1 MPNVFRYMPE
11 LVYMKSPYLQRVLTL
26 KQLRLISVL
35 GQELNLSR
43 CAERLHTTQPAV
55 SRALAQTENLL
66 KRTLFERTTK
76 RIVPTSAGLSLMQH
90 ANRILAELD
99 QAEEDL
105 QGLNAGS
112 RTELRIG
119 MLTVFSQQTMA
130 AAIHRFR
137 GLMPSVFLRVQA
149 LSLQALYEQLLTG
162 QIDLML
168 SHAELRIDLN
178 LVEVLPLY
186 EEQSAVVT
194 GVNHRLAKKRKVSW
208 EELARHPWVLP
219 PPSTPVRP
227 QLDRVLAI
235 YRQRDMLEPDVE
247 TDSPLLALELLKNSS
262 MLWAVASQQAQNFCR
277 HGQVSI
283 INAPQELLRG
293 PMCCMRLH
301 EATDKHAAQVFVGCL
316 QDAILS
322 TQTH

>member
-1 MPNVFRYMPE
+1 MTPH
-11 LVYMKSPYLQRVLTL
+11 LQRVLTI

-43 CAERLHTTQPAV
+43 CAERLHTTQPAL
-55 SRALAQTENLL
+55 SRTLAQTESLL

-105 QGLNAGS
+105 QGLDLGS

-119 MLTVFSQQTMA
+119 MLTAFSQHIMA
-130 AAIHRFR
+130 RAIALFR
-137 GLMPSVFLRVQA
+137 GLMPNVLLRVQA
-149 LSLQALYEQLLTG
+149 LPLQTLHEQLLNG

-168 SHAELRIDLN
+168 SHAELRLDLN
-178 LVEVLPLY
+178 LIEVLPLY
-186 EEQSAVVT
+186 EEQIAVVA
-194 GVNHRLAKKRKVSW
+194 GPDHRLAKKRKVTW
-208 EELARHPWVLP
+208 EELARNAWVLP

-227 QLDRVLAI
+227 KLDRVLTI
-235 YRQRDMLEPDVE
+235 YRQRDMGESDIE
-247 TDSPLLALELLKNSS
+247 TDSPMLAVQLLQNSS
-262 MLWAVASQQAQNFCR
+262 MLWAIAGQQALNFSR
-277 HGQVSI
+277 QGQVSI
-283 INAPQELLRG
+283 INVPQELLRG

-301 EATDKHAAQVFVGCL
+301 EISEKHTAKVFRACL
-316 QDAILS
+316 QDAASLVNQKI
-322 TQTH
+322 

>member
-1 MPNVFRYMPE
+1 
-11 LVYMKSPYLQRVLTL
+11 MKTPHLQRVLTL

-55 SRALAQTENLL
+55 SRALAQTESLL

-105 QGLNAGS
+105 QGLHQGS
-112 RTELRIG
+112 RKELRIG
-119 MLTVFSQQTMA
+119 MLTVFSQNTMA
-130 AAIHRFR
+130 RAIAHFR
-137 GLMPSVFLRVQA
+137 GLMPHVLLRVQA
-149 LSLQALYEQLLTG
+149 LPLQTLHEQLLDG

-168 SHAELRIDLN
+168 SHVELRLDLN
-178 LVEVLPLY
+178 LIEVMPLY
-186 EEQSAVVT
+186 EEQSMVVA
-194 GVNHRLAKKRKVSW
+194 GPDHRLAKKRKVTW
-208 EELARHPWVLP
+208 EELARHAWVLP

-227 QLDRVLAI
+227 KLDRVLAI
-235 YRQRDMLEPDVE
+235 YRQRDMGEPDVE
-247 TDSPLLALELLKNSS
+247 TDSPLLAVQLLQNSS
-262 MLWAVASQQAQNFCR
+262 MLWALAGQQALNFSR
-277 HGQVSI
+277 QDQVAI

-301 EATDKHAAQVFVGCL
+301 ENTGDYAAQVFVGCL
-316 QDAILS
+316 KDAVSS
-322 TQTH
+322 TNQQS

>member
-1 MPNVFRYMPE
+1 
-11 LVYMKSPYLQRVLTL
+11 MKPPQLQRVLTL

-55 SRALAQTENLL
+55 SRTLAQTESLL
-66 KRTLFERTTK
+66 QRTLFERTTK

-99 QAEEDL
+99 KAEEDL
-105 QGLNAGS
+105 QGLNLGS

-119 MLTVFSQQTMA
+119 MLTVFSQHTMA
-130 AAIHRFR
+130 RAIAHFR
-137 GLMPSVFLRVQA
+137 GLMPDVFLRVQA
-149 LSLQALYEQLLTG
+149 LPMQTLHEQLLDG

-168 SHAELRIDLN
+168 SHAELRFDLN

-186 EEQSAVVT
+186 EEQSAVVA
-194 GVNHRLAKKRKVSW
+194 GPGHRLVKKRKVSW
-208 EELARHPWVLP
+208 EELAHQAWVLP

-227 QLDRVLAI
+227 KLDRVLSI
-235 YRQRDMLEPDVE
+235 YRQRDMTEPDME
-247 TDSPLLALELLKNSS
+247 TDSPLLAVQILQNSS
-262 MLWAVASQQAQNFCR
+262 MLWAVAEQQAINFSR
-277 HGQVSI
+277 QGQVSI

-293 PMCCMRLH
+293 PMCCLRLR
-301 EATDKHAAQVFVGCL
+301 ENIGKYAAQVFVSCL
-316 QDAILS
+316 EDVVAS
-322 TQTH
+322 AHQT

>member
-1 MPNVFRYMPE
+1 MPK

-26 KQLRLISVL
+26 KQLRMISVL

-55 SRALAQTENLL
+55 SRALAQTESLL

-105 QGLNAGS
+105 QGLNPGS

-119 MLTVFSQQTMA
+119 MLTVFSQRTMA

-137 GLMPSVFLRVQA
+137 GLMPNVFLRVQA
-149 LSLQALYEQLLTG
+149 LPLQLLYEQLLAG
-162 QIDLML
+162 QVDLML
-168 SHAELRIDLN
+168 SHAELRLDLN

-186 EEQSAVVT
+186 EEQSAVVA
-194 GVNHRLAKKRKVSW
+194 GVNHRLAKRRKVSW

-227 QLDRVLAI
+227 KLDRVLAI

-277 HGQVSI
+277 QGQVSV

-293 PMCCMRLH
+293 PICCMRLH
-301 EATDKHAAQVFVGCL
+301 EATDKHAAQVFFSCL
-316 QDAILS
+316 QDAVLS
-322 TQTH
+322 TQNN

>member
-1 MPNVFRYMPE
+1 
-11 LVYMKSPYLQRVLTL
+11 MKSPHLQRVLTL

-55 SRALAQTENLL
+55 SRTLAQTESLL
-66 KRTLFERTTK
+66 KRTLFDRTTK

-105 QGLNAGS
+105 QGLQLGS

-119 MLTVFSQQTMA
+119 MLTVFSQNAMA
-130 AAIHRFR
+130 RAIALFR
-137 GLMPSVFLRVQA
+137 GLMPHVFLRVQA
-149 LSLQALYEQLLTG
+149 QPLQTLHQQLLDG

-168 SHAELRIDLN
+168 AHAELRLDLN
-178 LVEVLPLY
+178 LIEVLPLY
-186 EEQSAVVT
+186 EEQSTIVA
-194 GVNHRLAKKRKVSW
+194 GPDHRLAKKRKVSW
-208 EELARHPWVLP
+208 EELARHAWVLP

-227 QLDRVLAI
+227 KLDRVLAI
-235 YRQRDMLEPDVE
+235 YRQRDMSEPDVE
-247 TDSPLLALELLKNSS
+247 TDSPLLAVQLLQNSS
-262 MLWAVASQQAQNFCR
+262 MLWAVAGQQAINFNR
-277 HGQVSI
+277 QGQVSI

-301 EATDKHAAQVFVGCL
+301 ESAGKHAAHVFIGCL
-316 QDAILS
+316 QDAASSVSQRL
-322 TQTH
+322 

>member
-1 MPNVFRYMPE
+1 MPNSVRYMPK

-55 SRALAQTENLL
+55 SRALAQTESLL

-105 QGLNAGS
+105 QGLNPGS

-119 MLTVFSQQTMA
+119 MLTVFSQRTMA
-130 AAIHRFR
+130 AAINRFR
-137 GLMPSVFLRVQA
+137 GLMPNVFLRVQA
-149 LSLQALYEQLLTG
+149 LPLQALYEQLLAG

-168 SHAELRIDLN
+168 SHAELRLDLN

-227 QLDRVLAI
+227 KLDRVLAI

-277 HGQVSI
+277 QGQVSI

-293 PMCCMRLH
+293 PMCCMRLY
-301 EATDKHAAQVFVGCL
+301 EAADKHAAQVFVSCL
-316 QDAILS
+316 QDAVLS
-322 TQTH
+322 TQKN

>member
-1 MPNVFRYMPE
+1 
-11 LVYMKSPYLQRVLTL
+11 MKSPYLQRVLTL

-55 SRALAQTENLL
+55 SRTLAQTESLL

-76 RIVPTSAGLSLMQH
+76 RIVPTSAGLNLMQH

-105 QGLNAGS
+105 QSLDLGS

-119 MLTVFSQQTMA
+119 MLTVFSQNTMA
-130 AAIHRFR
+130 RAIARFR
-137 GLMPSVFLRVQA
+137 DLMPNVLLRVQA
-149 LSLQALYEQLLTG
+149 LPLQTLHEQLLAG

-168 SHAELRIDLN
+168 SHAELRLDLN
-178 LVEVLPLY
+178 LIEVLPLY
-186 EEQSAVVT
+186 EEESAVVA
-194 GVNHRLAKKRKVSW
+194 GPDHRLAKKRKVTW
-208 EELARHPWVLP
+208 EELARHAWVLP

-227 QLDRVLAI
+227 KLDRVLAI
-235 YRQRDMLEPDVE
+235 YRQRDMREPDVE
-247 TDSPLLALELLKNSS
+247 TDSPLLAVQLLQNSS
-262 MLWAVASQQAQNFCR
+262 MLWAIAGQQALNFSR
-277 HGQVSI
+277 QGQISI
-283 INAPQELLRG
+283 INVPQELLRG

-301 EATDKHAAQVFVGCL
+301 EGAGKHTAQVFRRCL
-316 QDAILS
+316 QDAASLVN
-322 TQTH
+322 QQH